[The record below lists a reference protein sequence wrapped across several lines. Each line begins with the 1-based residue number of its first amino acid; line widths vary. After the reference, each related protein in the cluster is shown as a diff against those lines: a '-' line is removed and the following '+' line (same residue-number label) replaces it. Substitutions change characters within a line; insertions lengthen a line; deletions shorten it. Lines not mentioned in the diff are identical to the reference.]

1 MIKYTII
8 PNINSH
14 IYNVKLSFVA
24 SSESHVL
31 KLPVWIPGSYM
42 VREFSKNIVSI
53 NTVQVSHKLVQLDKN
68 TWEVS
73 NLMLD
78 MEVNIIYNVYAYE
91 FGIRTAFL
99 DFMRGY
105 FNNTSLCLYVDGKE
119 NLQHSITINELP
131 QNWQIATALD
141 KVSDSQYSA
150 DNYDMLIDCPVE
162 LGEFKRLEFVIKD
175 VPIYFILSGT
185 IIKNFDERRFLSDVN
200 AICQTEIDLFG
211 GIPPFKNYTFILY
224 LGGEVYTGLEHR
236 NSTLLMA
243 PYYSLPIS
251 GQTDIGDDYLK
262 ILGLISHEFFHTWNI
277 KRIKPQVFNPYVL
290 DKENYTKLLWW
301 FEGVTSYYDDLI
313 LRKSGL
319 IDDKRYLK
327 LIIDNINNV
336 YKYNG
341 NKIQTLTNSSMTAW
355 TKYYRQDENSP
366 NAIVSYYVKGAL
378 VGMCLDLII
387 RDKTKSKSLDD
398 VILGLYIK
406 WQHDG
411 LGILE
416 DQLSELINQ
425 YTGLDLSAEIHQF
438 VDTCEELPFND
449 LLSKFGVNVQTINNQ
464 RNSDN
469 GTVIE
474 DTRELPLTKKF
485 DLGCKLIKEALGYR
499 VTNVYDNT
507 LAWNMGLATNDMII
521 AIDNIKLSDFDKQIA
536 LYALGS
542 EISLTLFRQER
553 LISVNFK
560 LVEPSLDIRFLQ
572 IIDKDKLSNWL
583 KSI

>member
-1 MIKYTII
+1 MIKYTIT

-14 IYNVKLSFVA
+14 TYNVKLSFVA
-24 SSESHVL
+24 TSSSHIL

-53 NTVQVSHKLVQLDKN
+53 DTVQVSHQLVQLDKN
-68 TWEVS
+68 TWEIS
-73 NLMLD
+73 NLIPNS
-78 MEVNIIYNVYAYE
+78 EVNVIYNVYAYE

-99 DFMRGY
+99 DFTRGY

-119 NLQHSITINELP
+119 HLKHTITIKQLP
-131 QNWQIATALD
+131 QNWQIATTLD

-162 LGEFKRLEFVIKD
+162 LGAFKRLEFIIKG

-185 IIKNFDERRFLSDVN
+185 IIKNFDEKRFLSDVN
-200 AICQTEIDLFG
+200 TICQTEIDLFG

-224 LGGEVYTGLEHR
+224 LGGEIYTGLEHR

-243 PYYSLPIS
+243 PYYSLPVS
-251 GQTDIGDDYLK
+251 SQTEIGGDYLK
-262 ILGLISHEFFHTWNI
+262 LLGLISHEFFHTWNV
-277 KRIKPQVFNPYVL
+277 KRIKPQVFNPYDL
-290 DKENYTKLLWW
+290 DNENYTKLLWW
-301 FEGVTSYYDDLI
+301 FEGITSYYDDLI

-327 LIIDNINNV
+327 LITDNINNV

-341 NKIQTLTNSSMTAW
+341 NKIQTLANSSMTAW
-355 TKYYRQDENSP
+355 IKYYRQDENSP

-378 VGMCLDLII
+378 VGMCLDLLI
-387 RDKTKSKSLDD
+387 RDRTKSKSLDD
-398 VILGLYIK
+398 VVLGLYNK

-416 DQLSELINQ
+416 DELPELIKQ

-438 VDTCEELPFND
+438 VDTCEDLPLND

-464 RNSDN
+464 RNSDV
-469 GTVIE
+469 GHVIK
-474 DTRELPLTKKF
+474 DTSELPTAKKF
-485 DLGCKLIKEALGYR
+485 DFGCKLVKDAFGYR
-499 VTNVYDNT
+499 VINVYDNT
-507 LAWNMGLATNDMII
+507 LASNLGLAANDVII
-521 AIDNIKLSDFDKQIA
+521 AIDDIKLSDFDKQVA
-536 LYALGS
+536 LYTVGDD
-542 EISLTLFRQER
+542 ISLTLFRQEK
-553 LISVNFK
+553 LISINFK
-560 LVEPSLDIRFLQ
+560 LIESNFDIRFLQ
-572 IIDKDKLSNWL
+572 ITDKDRLPYWL
-583 KSI
+583 K

>member
-99 DFMRGY
+99 DFTRGY

-162 LGEFKRLEFVIKD
+162 LGEFKRLEFIIKD

-341 NKIQTLTNSSMTAW
+341 NKIQTLTSSSMTAW

-485 DLGCKLIKEALGYR
+485 DLGCKLVKDAFGYR
-499 VTNVYDNT
+499 VTNVYNNT
-507 LAWNMGLATNDMII
+507 LAWNIGLATNDIII

>member
-8 PNINSH
+8 PTINSH
-14 IYNVKLSFVA
+14 IYHVKLSFVA
-24 SSESHVL
+24 TFSFHIL

-53 NTVQVSHKLVQLDKN
+53 DPVQVSHKLVQLDKN
-68 TWEVS
+68 TWEIS
-73 NLMLD
+73 NLMPD
-78 MEVNIIYNVYAYE
+78 TDVNVIYNVYAYE

-99 DFMRGY
+99 DFTRGY

-119 NLQHSITINELP
+119 HLHHTITINELP
-131 QNWQIATALD
+131 KNWQIATALD
-141 KVSDSQYSA
+141 KISDNQYSA
-150 DNYDMLIDCPVE
+150 DNYNMLIDCPVE
-162 LGEFKRLEFVIKD
+162 LGIFKRIEFAIKG

-185 IIKNFDERRFLSDVN
+185 IIKSFDEKRFISDVH

-211 GIPPFKNYTFILY
+211 GAPPFKHYTFILY

-243 PYYSLPIS
+243 PYYSLPTG
-251 GQTDIGDDYLK
+251 GQTKDIGDDYLK
-262 ILGLISHEFFHTWNI
+262 LLGLISHEFFHTWNV
-277 KRIKPQVFNPYVL
+277 KRTKPQVFNPYKL

-301 FEGVTSYYDDLI
+301 FEGITSYYDDLI

-327 LIIDNINNV
+327 LITDNINNV
-336 YKYNG
+336 YKYSG

-355 TKYYRQDENSP
+355 TKYYRQDENAP

-387 RDKTKSKSLDD
+387 RDRTKSKSLDD
-398 VILGLYIK
+398 VVLGLYNK

-416 DQLSELINQ
+416 DQLPELIKQ
-425 YTGLDLSAEIHQF
+425 YTGLDLNDEIYLF
-438 VDTCEELPFND
+438 IDTCEELPFND
-449 LLSKFGVNVQTINNQ
+449 LLVKFGVKIQTINKQ
-464 RNSDN
+464 KNSDT
-469 GTVIE
+469 GHVIK
-474 DTRELPLTKKF
+474 DNSELPMAKNF
-485 DLGCKLIKEALGYR
+485 DLGCKLVKDAFGYR

-507 LAWNMGLATNDMII
+507 LAWNIGLAANDVII
-521 AIDNIKLSDFDKQIA
+521 AIDNIKLSDFDKQVA
-536 LYALGS
+536 LYTLES
-542 EISLTLFRQER
+542 KISLTLFRQEK
-553 LISVNFK
+553 LININFK
-560 LVEPSLDIRFLQ
+560 LVEPSFDIRFLH
-572 IIDKDKLSNWL
+572 ITDKDKLSKWL
-583 KSI
+583 K